1 MAKNNIILDIGSKF
15 NGEGFKKLK
24 GAMKDAGST
33 AKTAGKAI
41 KDIST
46 AMGEVG
52 GEAGKVAGAIGGI
65 TQAFAS
71 MGIAGGVIAAGTLA
85 IQELFKWLNKTNDA
99 LSALANGFKEKMKA
113 GVEATKNQIEKLN
126 KLFNDVIGKNKV
138 GNERRDIR
146 AGGELGMMELQ
157 KRQAL
162 AGKEGVEAAKI
173 ELEWTKKIEDY
184 KEKQSKQHL
193 EDVKKEIALTQANL
207 KKQEQEQAKAYEKF
221 KDANKYA
228 LDSWND
234 DNLDAVTKNRRSDDA
249 RVAKAQW
256 QAYAKP
262 IEELKKKLETLSTQ
276 ELKAST
282 DASLAPEQRKT
293 AIKEAETKLAKE
305 VEREA
310 KEKKEKNDKAAKEA
324 ADKKAKEDKEKERL
338 RKEKEKAEKRE
349 KAEDAATAARE
360 KNTKIQEQLS
370 KEMEKSKKAVN
381 DWIAGLKQNAG
392 VGARK
397 GYGTSFGDFQKQRN
411 EDKKNNQMLM
421 GPDGKPILGPDG
433 QPIKIGKGQ
442 QKEVERNRRELE
454 RLKKIRNPSKQVKD
468 WIDQRQAFDDMFN
481 PQKYL
486 EELKKQKEI
495 EAQKRKAEEEMKTD
509 IKAIKKWVVDENGAA
524 L

>member
-126 KLFNDVIGKNKV
+126 KIFNDVIGKNKV

-207 KKQEQEQAKAYEKF
+207 KKQEAEQAKAF
-221 KDANKYA
+221 
-228 LDSWND
+228 
-234 DNLDAVTKNRRSDDA
+234 
-249 RVAKAQW
+249 
-256 QAYAKP
+256 
-262 IEELKKKLETLSTQ
+262 
-276 ELKAST
+276 
-282 DASLAPEQRKT
+282 
-293 AIKEAETKLAKE
+293 
-305 VEREA
+305 
-310 KEKKEKNDKAAKEA
+310 
-324 ADKKAKEDKEKERL
+324 
-338 RKEKEKAEKRE
+338 
-349 KAEDAATAARE
+349 
-360 KNTKIQEQLS
+360 
-370 KEMEKSKKAVN
+370 
-381 DWIAGLKQNAG
+381 
-392 VGARK
+392 
-397 GYGTSFGDFQKQRN
+397 
-411 EDKKNNQMLM
+411 
-421 GPDGKPILGPDG
+421 
-433 QPIKIGKGQ
+433 
-442 QKEVERNRRELE
+442 
-454 RLKKIRNPSKQVKD
+454 
-468 WIDQRQAFDDMFN
+468 
-481 PQKYL
+481 
-486 EELKKQKEI
+486 
-495 EAQKRKAEEEMKTD
+495 
-509 IKAIKKWVVDENGAA
+509 
-524 L
+524 